1 MNDII
6 ILPVSD
12 KKMLKRFVRLVD
24 FIYKDDPNFILPIT
38 FERMEALS
46 WDKNPYF
53 EHADVQYF
61 IAVKNGVDVG
71 RISAQV
77 DTLIQKKWGPNLGH
91 FGLFEATDSD
101 VAHALFEAAKIW
113 LKERGMTRM
122 QGPWSLS
129 SNEECGLLI
138 DGFEYPPVVMMPHGL
153 PAYQKYFESEG
164 FEKAKDLYA
173 YERDSSTH
181 IPERMQRIV
190 NMTAKNK
197 RTHIREID
205 MKNFR
210 AELDIIMDIFNEAWS
225 DNWGYVQLTEHELQ
239 HMADSLKPIVH
250 PKRTVIVEVDG
261 EPAAFMITIPDINHY
276 LADLK
281 GKLLPFGWAKILYRI
296 FISKYEP
303 RHRVPLMGVRTK
315 FQKSPLGAGM
325 AIWMIHQCQEFVIK
339 RGSKFGELGWILE
352 DNDGMNNMLKSIGCT
367 VYKTYRIYERK
378 I

>member
-1 MNDII
+1 MTDIT
-6 ILPVSD
+6 ILPVND
-12 KKMLKRFVRLVD
+12 KKMLKRFVRVVD
-24 FIYKDDPNFILPIT
+24 LIYKDDPNYIFPIT

-61 IAVKNGVDVG
+61 LAVQDGKDVG

-77 DTLIQKKWGPNLGH
+77 DSLIQEKWGPNLGH
-91 FGLFEATDSD
+91 FGLFEATDGE
-101 VAHALFEAAKIW
+101 VAHELFQVAKAW

-129 SNEECGLLI
+129 SNEECGLLV
-138 DGFEYPPVVMMPHGL
+138 DGFQYPPVVMMPHAL
-153 PAYQKYFESEG
+153 PDYQKHFEAEG

-173 YERDSSTH
+173 YTRDSSAD

-190 NMTAKNK
+190 KMTAKNK

-205 MKNFR
+205 MKNFK

-225 DNWGYVQLTEHELQ
+225 ENWGYVKLTEHELQ
-239 HMADSLKPIVH
+239 HMAESLKPIVH
-250 PKRTVIVEVDG
+250 PKRTMIVEVDG
-261 EPAAFMITIPDINHY
+261 EPAAFMIAIPDINHY

-296 FISKYEP
+296 FISNYEP
-303 RHRVPLMGVRTK
+303 RHRVPLMGVKTK

-352 DNDGMNNMLKSIGCT
+352 DNEGMRNMLESIGCII
-367 VYKTYRIYERK
+367 YKTYRIYEQK